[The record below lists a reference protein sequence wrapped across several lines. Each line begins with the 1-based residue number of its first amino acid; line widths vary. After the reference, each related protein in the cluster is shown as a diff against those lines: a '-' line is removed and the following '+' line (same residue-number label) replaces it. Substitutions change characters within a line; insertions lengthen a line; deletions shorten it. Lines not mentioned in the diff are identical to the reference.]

1 MTHHSLIQRKKTP
14 ITLTLLLGLFEFFF
28 QPVLAQT
35 PGTTVTFTGEVT
47 PEILAEQ
54 SPTLTSTLVAQTDRL
69 FSQTFMNYLEV
80 VPKNNL
86 TPLELL
92 QLLAEI
98 NRATGHK
105 IYLVNLVLSN
115 SSTLI
120 LKTGNSGSIIVP
132 WVTAIARIPVI
143 MPLKS
148 ALIDDNGVGK
158 ESLNK

>member
-98 NRATGHK
+98 NRATGIK
-105 IYLVNLVLSN
+105 
-115 SSTLI
+115 STSL
-120 LKTGNSGSIIVP
+120 TWFS
-132 WVTAIARIPVI
+132 AIPR
-143 MPLKS
+143 L
-148 ALIDDNGVGK
+148 
-158 ESLNK
+158 